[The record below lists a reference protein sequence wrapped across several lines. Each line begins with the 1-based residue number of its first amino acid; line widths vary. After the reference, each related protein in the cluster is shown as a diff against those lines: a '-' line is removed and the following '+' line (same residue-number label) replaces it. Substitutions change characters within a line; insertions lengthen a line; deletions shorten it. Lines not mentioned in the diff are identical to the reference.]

1 MNVGGYMVY
10 CDDKINY
17 LMLNKNN
24 VKESLSRIRHGKE
37 DDLFNSG
44 EFQSN
49 QPYIVSEE
57 VFIKFLDKAKRYK
70 QYKEM
75 LKEIK
80 GFIVIKENIT
90 DKVFAELLN
99 MAQSGDDW
107 LFLDLCHANLTSEK
121 QKILKNLNLPET
133 LWF

>member
-1 MNVGGYMVY
+1 MTN

-17 LMLNKNN
+17 LMINKNN
-24 VKESLSRIRHGKE
+24 VKEYLSRIRHGEE
-37 DDLFNSG
+37 DDLFNSSK
-44 EFQSN
+44 FQSN

-57 VFIKFLDKAKRYK
+57 VFIKLLNMAKQYK

-99 MAQSGDDW
+99 MAQNGNDW
-107 LFLDLCHANLTSEK
+107 LFLDLCHANLPREK
-121 QKILKNLNLPET
+121 QKILKDLNLPAAF
-133 LWF
+133 WY

>member
-1 MNVGGYMVY
+1 MNVGGYMIY

-107 LFLDLCHANLTSEK
+107 LFLDLCHANLSSEK

>member
-1 MNVGGYMVY
+1 MNVGGYMIY

-107 LFLDLCHANLTSEK
+107 LFLDLCHANLSNEK
-121 QKILKNLNLPET
+121 QKILKELNLPET